1 MSDSVVRSYHDT
13 EGTSEQA
20 SYPCESVWMSHWMCT
35 NCKSETKACGHV
47 SIHYEEAQRHNDGPL
62 YRGFGEVAESKR
74 VRKNNEGLTLTESSK
89 KIRKERWEGQS
100 FPMFSV
106 PSKSGL
112 ARQNQQGS
120 IVKRG
125 TLSESNSS
133 AMLGLASA
141 GAAWPLEAIP
151 PLPERQV
158 KYHNFLEDN
167 STASDSKLLRHQ
179 FKGGSTSMP
188 SFICRDKEIN
198 QSSAL
203 SVPQHVAN
211 ANNYSGST
219 FLIHEEN
226 SNSKVV
232 SRRSGGSLS
241 GQDDMVVLQR
251 DPSTSRKHV
260 QEMQNKSGIGLF
272 PSQSSSSE
280 VIRHEKAYRGCYS
293 TPSLQRAVCNTETMT
308 ICAAAA
314 DAEKESSK
322 GHPEY
327 SQTTSFQFPR
337 KTGINLSEGGH
348 MFGETSVST
357 KLKEKCE
364 LVVSPEHTFPVQT
377 GLKLLPYRS
386 STDSEEG
393 DVRDVKR
400 HTIKL
405 DGESSSETDTM
416 DMDVFQFQDNLLL
429 GIKLSLLCS
438 GT

>member
-13 EGTSEQA
+13 ERTSEQT

-47 SIHYEEAQRHNDGPL
+47 AVHYEEAPRHNDGPWF
-62 YRGFGEVAESKR
+62 RGFGEVAESKR

-89 KIRKERWEGQS
+89 KMRKDRWEGQS

-106 PSKSGL
+106 PPKFGL
-112 ARQNQQGS
+112 AKQNQQAS

-125 TLSESNSS
+125 ILSESNSS

-141 GAAWPLEAIP
+141 GAAWPLESIP
-151 PLPERQV
+151 PLPERLV

-198 QSSAL
+198 QSSSL

-211 ANNYSGST
+211 ANNYPGST
-219 FLIHEEN
+219 FLIQEEN
-226 SNSKVV
+226 SNSKLV

-241 GQDDMVVLQR
+241 GQNDVVVLQR
-251 DPSTSRKHV
+251 DPSTSLKYV

-280 VIRHEKAYRGCYS
+280 VIRHEKAYRGYYS

-308 ICAAAA
+308 ICAAA
-314 DAEKESSK
+314 DAEKESSE
-322 GHPEY
+322 GHPKY
-327 SQTTSFQFPR
+327 SQTTPFQFPR
-337 KTGINLSEGGH
+337 KTGINLSEGSH
-348 MFGETSVST
+348 MFGETAVST
-357 KLKEKCE
+357 KLKGKCE
-364 LVVSPEHTFPVQT
+364 LVVSPEHAFPVQT

-393 DVRDVKR
+393 DARDVKR
-400 HTIKL
+400 HAIKL
-405 DGESSSETDTM
+405 DSESSSETDTM
-416 DMDVFQFQDNLLL
+416 DIDAFQFQGNLLL
-429 GIKLSLLCS
+429 GIKLYLLYS
-438 GT
+438 GS

>member
-1 MSDSVVRSYHDT
+1 MSDRVVRSYHDS
-13 EGTSEQA
+13 ERTSEQT

-47 SIHYEEAQRHNDGPL
+47 SIHYEESPRHNDGPL
-62 YRGFGEVAESKR
+62 FRGFGEIAESKR
-74 VRKNNEGLTLTESSK
+74 VRKNSEGLTLTESSK
-89 KIRKERWEGQS
+89 KMRKERWEGQS

-106 PSKSGL
+106 PPKSGL
-112 ARQNQQGS
+112 AKQNQQAS
-120 IVKRG
+120 VVKRG
-125 TLSESNSS
+125 ILGESNSS

-151 PLPERQV
+151 PLPEQV

-167 STASDSKLLRHQ
+167 STASDSKLLRQ
-179 FKGGSTSMP
+179 QYEGGSTSMP

-198 QSSAL
+198 QSSSL

-226 SNSKVV
+226 SNSKLV

-241 GQDDMVVLQR
+241 GQNDVVVLQR
-251 DPSTSRKHV
+251 DPSTSHKHV
-260 QEMQNKSGIGLF
+260 QEMLNKSGIGLF
-272 PSQSSSSE
+272 PSRSSSSE

-293 TPSLQRAVCNTETMT
+293 TPGLQRAVCNTETMR
-308 ICAAAA
+308 ICAAA
-314 DAEKESSK
+314 DSEKESSK
-322 GHPEY
+322 GHPKY
-327 SQTTSFQFPR
+327 SQTTPFQFPR

-348 MFGETSVST
+348 MFGETTVST
-357 KLKEKCE
+357 KLKGKCE
-364 LVVSPEHTFPVQT
+364 LVVSPEHSFPVQT

-393 DVRDVKR
+393 DARDVKR
-400 HTIKL
+400 HAIKL

-416 DMDVFQFQDNLLL
+416 DMNALQFQDNLLL
-429 GIKLSLLCS
+429 GIKLYLFQDFIPC
-438 GT
+438 